1 MSAWLQHPA
10 PLRLAPYLLLALL
23 LRLPAVFFA
32 DGFDYPDQQ
41 YQYIDPAW
49 HLATGAAWHR
59 TWEWQAGMR
68 SWVYPEL
75 LAAVFRGLGALGC
88 TEPMATMRAVR
99 GVHALWSLLP
109 MIMFWLVVVR
119 WRPVARPRPALLWF
133 ALSGLLV
140 LQVQPS
146 GPSFAATLAVA
157 AVLAAQGPGWWPAFG
172 GLCLGFAFCGRFQD
186 ALYGPGVVL
195 ALAWQRRSGAAAAFT
210 VACLPG
216 IVTQGLSD
224 LSMGGG
230 FLSSPLANLRVN
242 VGDGAAAGWTTQ
254 PWWFFWLVGVV
265 PVCFFVPPLLRDAW
279 RRFAAGATLLP
290 VATVAALGH
299 LLAHSFI
306 ARKALRFEYASL
318 AMLCAVLLAGL
329 GAANGRR
336 ATWHLRLF
344 GLVHGSLFLWASF
357 AFGNA
362 GAVGATLWLRDH
374 PGPGQQVFVV
384 DAPATVLGGFY
395 YLRPEAD
402 RVRAVQSGEL
412 AALVAAGQLPVGA
425 VLVTA
430 RKELAVVVP
439 GARFELEGSF
449 PGQFDLRR
457 GERRLV
463 YRRRE

>member
-1 MSAWLQHPA
+1 MRARLLDPA
-10 PLRLAPYLLLALL
+10 PPRLGVYLLVALL
-23 LRLPAVFFA
+23 LRLPAVLFA

-41 YQYIDPAW
+41 YQYVDPAW

-59 TWEWQAGMR
+59 TWEWPAGMR

-75 LAAVFRGLGALGC
+75 LAAVFRGLGALGFS
-88 TEPMATMRAVR
+88 EPLATMRAVR
-99 GVHALWSLLP
+99 FVHALLSLLP
-109 MIMFWLVVVR
+109 TAMFWLAVVR
-119 WRPVARPRPALLWF
+119 WRPAARPRPALLWF

-146 GPSFAATLAVA
+146 GPSFAAALAVA
-157 AVLAAQGPGWWPAFG
+157 AVLAAQGPGWWPAVG

-195 ALAWQRRSGAAAAFT
+195 ALGWQRRWGAAAGFT
-210 VACLPG
+210 LACLPG

-224 LSMGGG
+224 LVMGGG

-254 PWWFFWLVGVV
+254 PWWFFWLAGVV
-265 PVCFFVPPLLRDAW
+265 PVCCCVPPLLRVAW
-279 RRFAAGATLLP
+279 RRLAVGAALLP

-306 ARKALRFEYASL
+306 ARKALRFEYASF
-318 AMLCAVLLAGL
+318 AMLFAVVLAGL
-329 GAANGRR
+329 GAASGRR
-336 ATWHLRLF
+336 ADWHLRLL
-344 GLVHGSLFLWASF
+344 GLVHGGLFVWASF

-362 GAVGATLWLRDH
+362 GAVRATLWLRDH

-384 DAPATVLGGFY
+384 DAPATVLGGFF

-402 RVRAVQSGEL
+402 RVRAIESGQL
-412 AALVAAGQLPVGA
+412 AALVATGEIPVGA
-425 VLVTA
+425 ALVTA
-430 RKELAVVVP
+430 RRELAGTVP
-439 GARFELEGSF
+439 GARIELEGAF

-457 GERRLV
+457 GDRRFV